1 MAKDI
6 DTWAGNGLAT
16 ILAGLA
22 IAAGVVGLLVAF
34 GQINEDATN
43 PFQDGLVW
51 MISGVILGITANVFR
66 REHHVVDPSD
76 VSMARQPLQG
86 GSEGRSYSSF
96 DDEPDTGSAATHDE
110 SMRRD
115 DILKREG
122 RNR

>member
-1 MAKDI
+1 MARDI

-22 IAAGVVGLLVAF
+22 VAAGVIGLLVAF

-43 PFQDGLVW
+43 SFQDGLVW
-51 MISGVILGITANVFR
+51 MISGIILGITANVFR

-76 VSMARQPLQG
+76 VAMRQPLQG
-86 GSEGRSYSSF
+86 GSEGRGYSSSF
-96 DDEPDTGSAATHDE
+96 DDETHTGSAETHDE

-115 DILKREG
+115 DISKREG